1 MDANK
6 ILSSNLLDLVF
17 ENRNK
22 EYGAYDLR
30 KTYNKR
36 IWLALIVTCSI
47 ALLAFIG
54 VVIANSAKEDNSNL
68 VVKEEMTIQDI
79 KQEEEK
85 PLEPPPPPPPK
96 VDPPKIE
103 MKAFTPPEVV
113 KDEEVKTP
121 PPAQEDLKEVKI
133 DVVNQEGIKDLNI
146 AVPPV
151 IDQGKEIIEEKKVV
165 EPEIYEKVEVEA
177 QFPGGPK
184 AWENFLRRNLDANV
198 PVDNGA
204 PGGRYTV
211 YIQFVV
217 DKEGNV
223 SDLKP
228 ITSHGFGMEQ
238 EAIRV
243 LKKATKWTPAN
254 QNGRAVKAYRK
265 QPITF
270 VVEQE

>member
-1 MDANK
+1 MDNNR
-6 ILSSNLLDLVF
+6 ILSSSLLDLVF

-22 EYGAYDLR
+22 EYGAYNLR

-36 IWLALIVTCSI
+36 ISLALVITFSTG
-47 ALLAFIG
+47 LLIFAG
-54 VVIANSAKEDNSNL
+54 VVIANSAKDEEVNL
-68 VVKEEMTIQDI
+68 AVKEEMTIQDI

-85 PLEPPPPPPPK
+85 KIIEPLPPLPK
-96 VDPPKIE
+96 VDPPKLE
-103 MKAFTPPEVV
+103 MRQFTPPEVV
-113 KDEEVKTP
+113 KDELVKTP
-121 PPAQEDLKEVKI
+121 PPSNEELKDVKI
-133 DVVNQEGIKDLNI
+133 DVADQEGIKDLNI

-177 QFPGGPK
+177 QFPGGPR

-198 PVDNGA
+198 PIDNNA

-243 LKKATKWTPAN
+243 LRKATKWTPAN

>member
-36 IWLALIVTCSI
+36 IWLALIITCSI
-47 ALLAFIG
+47 ALLAFVG
-54 VVIANSAKEDNSNL
+54 VIIANSAKEEESTL
-68 VVKEEMTIQDI
+68 EVKEEMTIQDI

-103 MKAFTPPEVV
+103 MKQFTPPEVV

-121 PPAQEDLKEVKI
+121 PPTNDELKEVKI
-133 DVVNQEGIKDLNI
+133 DVVNQDGIKDLNI

-238 EAIRV
+238 EAMRV

>member
-1 MDANK
+1 MDSNK
-6 ILSSNLLDLVF
+6 ILSSSLLDLLF

-36 IWLALIVTCSI
+36 IGLALVFTFSI
-47 ALLAFIG
+47 GLLIFAG
-54 VVIANSAKEDNSNL
+54 VVIANSSQDESQDLA
-68 VVKEEMTIQDI
+68 VKEEMTIQDI

-85 PLEPPPPPPPK
+85 PVEPIPPAPK
-96 VDPPKIE
+96 IDPPRIE
-103 MKAFTPPEVV
+103 MRQFTPPEVV

-121 PPAQEDLKEVKI
+121 PPTNDELKDVKI
-133 DVVNQEGIKDLNI
+133 DVTDQEGIKDLNI

-151 IDQGKEIIEEKKVV
+151 IDQGKEIIEEKKVI

-177 QFPGGPK
+177 SFPGGAR
-184 AWENFLRRNLDANV
+184 AWENFLKRNLDANV
-198 PVDNGA
+198 PIDNSA
-204 PGGRYTV
+204 PSGRYTV

-217 DKEGNV
+217 DKDGNV

-243 LKKATKWTPAN
+243 LRKATKWTPAN
-254 QNGRAVKAYRK
+254 QNGKSVKAYRK

>member
-1 MDANK
+1 MENNK
-6 ILSSNLLDLVF
+6 ILSSDLLDLIF

-22 EYGAYDLR
+22 EYGAYQLR

-36 IWLALIVTCSI
+36 ILM
-47 ALLAFIG
+47 ALLITGSVAAIG
-54 VVIANSAKEDNSNL
+54 FAGSVLANA
-68 VVKEEMTIQDI
+68 VKPEEPKLEVKQELTIQDI
-79 KQEEEK
+79 KEEEEK
-85 PLEPPPPPPPK
+85 KIIEPLPPLPK
-96 VDPPKIE
+96 VDPPKLE
-103 MKAFTPPEVV
+103 MRQFTPPVITP
-113 KDEEVKTP
+113 DDQVKTP
-121 PPAQEDLKEVKI
+121 PPSNDELKDVKI
-133 DVVNQEGIKDLNI
+133 DVVDQEGIKDLNI

-151 IDQGKEIIEEKKVV
+151 IDQGKEIIEEKKVI
-165 EPEIYEKVEVEA
+165 EPEIYEKVEMEA
-177 QFPGGPK
+177 QFPGGAR
-184 AWENFLRRNLDANV
+184 AWENFLKRNLDANV

-243 LKKATKWTPAN
+243 LRKATKWTPAN

>member
-1 MDANK
+1 MDTNK
-6 ILSSNLLDLVF
+6 ILSTSLLDLVF

-22 EYGAYDLR
+22 AYGAYDLR

-36 IWLALIVTCSI
+36 IGLALVFTFSLG
-47 ALLAFIG
+47 LLIFTG
-54 VVIANSAKEDNSNL
+54 VVIANSAKEESVDL
-68 VVKEEMTIQDI
+68 AVKEEMTIQNI
-79 KQEEEK
+79 KEKEEI
-85 PLEPPPPPPPK
+85 PVEPIPPTPK

-103 MKAFTPPEVV
+103 MKQFTPPEVV

-121 PPAQEDLKEVKI
+121 PPTNEELKEVKI
-133 DVVNQEGIKDLNI
+133 DVVNQDGIKDPNI

-165 EPEIYEKVEVEA
+165 EPEIYEKVEMEA
-177 QFPGGPK
+177 AFPGGPR
-184 AWENFLRRNLDANV
+184 AWENFLKRNLDANV
-198 PVDNGA
+198 PIDNSA

-223 SDLKP
+223 TDFKP